1 MTKKKLNMTDIQDF
15 LAYKVENDQETDAE
29 YELYLALIEEES
41 NIKERYSK
49 LLKQLVKQIREYED
63 FGS

>member
-1 MTKKKLNMTDIQDF
+1 MTRKKLNLTDIRDF

-29 YELYLALIEEES
+29 YELYLSLIEEES

>member
-1 MTKKKLNMTDIQDF
+1 MTRKKLNLTDIRDF

-29 YELYLALIEEES
+29 YELYLSLIEEES

-49 LLKQLVKQIREYED
+49 LLKQLVRQIREYEE

>member
-15 LAYKVENDQETDAE
+15 LAYKVENDKETDAE
-29 YELYLALIEEES
+29 YELYLAIIEEES

>member
-1 MTKKKLNMTDIQDF
+1 MTRKKLNLTDVRDF
-15 LAYKVENDQETDAE
+15 LAYKVENDQETDSE